1 MQVDKIYNYL
11 STSIIPKKRNTTHKT
26 SELREVYSKMA
37 SNNKSSPLYLLSLS
51 ESKQSF
57 MVNLKEAAL
66 TLQDVVSEFGNEK
79 SIVGAKKVFNSDNP
93 DSISGEIKGSLKDL
107 PDNLELKLDKL
118 ATTQINKSSPL
129 DSSSYI
135 GKEGALRF
143 SMSQPTGITNFSI
156 PIESDDTELDIG
168 QKIVRA
174 FSSKDYGVTASLKSD
189 ETNSYLKFESA
200 DTGRTSREDGLI
212 FSFMS
217 SEDNE
222 LFERLGMNTV
232 NQAPS
237 NASFYINDT
246 YHESSSNHISINQS
260 VELDF
265 HKVSDTPV
273 NISFAPDMHGYEQ
286 ELNNFIGAYN
296 TLLNLSKTAAPTTPG
311 TRNLATDVSSIL
323 RGNKASLEK
332 IGINIE
338 EDNSLVADTAKVS
351 KSLKDGSV
359 HELFTND
366 DFKESIAK
374 STSKL
379 VIDPVAYVNKLIVT
393 YPNTNQTKFGTP
405 YTESIY
411 SGLMYN
417 NYS

>member
-11 STSIIPKKRNTTHKT
+11 STSITPKKRNTTHKS

-79 SIVGAKKVFNSDNP
+79 STIGAKKVFNSDNP

-107 PDNLELKLDKL
+107 PENLELKLDKL
-118 ATTQINKSSPL
+118 ATSQINQSASL
-129 DSSSYI
+129 NSTTYL
-135 GKEGALRF
+135 GREGSLKF

-156 PIESDDTELDIG
+156 PIETEDTELDLG
-168 QKIVRA
+168 QKIVRT
-174 FSSKDYGVTASLKSD
+174 FNSKDYGVSASLEHDDSG
-189 ETNSYLKFESA
+189 SYIKFESA
-200 DTGRTSREDGLI
+200 DTGRTSREDGLL
-212 FSFMS
+212 FSFS
-217 SEDNE
+217 NVENDE
-222 LFERLGMNTV
+222 LFERLGMNTIS
-232 NQAPS
+232 QAPS

-265 HKVSDTPV
+265 HKASDTPV
-273 NISFAPDMHGYEQ
+273 NISFTPDMSGYKQ

-296 TLLNLSKTAAPTTPG
+296 TLLNLSKTADPTTPG
-311 TRNLATDVSSIL
+311 TRNLATDVSTIL
-323 RGNKASLEK
+323 KGNKASLEK

-338 EDNSLVADTAKVS
+338 EDHSLSIDASKVS
-351 KSLKDGSV
+351 KSLKDGDV

-366 DFKESIAK
+366 DFKNAITK